1 MSNDALVIFIVA
13 MTIVI
18 IFNTSFL
25 IGWVQHRVN
34 EIDDELNR
42 LVRLDAEIRD
52 RAIDTLAEARELVD
66 INEELNEE
74 LMELK
79 QANSD
84 DVK

>member
-1 MSNDALVIFIVA
+1 MSNDVLVIAIVA
-13 MTIVI
+13 TTIAVVI
-18 IFNTSFL
+18 MSFL
-25 IGWVQHRVN
+25 IGWVQNRIG
-34 EIDDELNR
+34 EIDDEVNR

-52 RAIDTLAEARELVD
+52 RAIDVLAEAKELVN